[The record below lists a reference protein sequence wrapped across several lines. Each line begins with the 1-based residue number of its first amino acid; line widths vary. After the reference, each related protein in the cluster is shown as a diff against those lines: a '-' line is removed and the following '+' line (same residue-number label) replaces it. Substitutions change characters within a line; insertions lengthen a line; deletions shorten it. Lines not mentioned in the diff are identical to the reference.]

1 MAFESIEL
9 LKEDQELLT
18 NLELLIKT
26 DQRDAHTVR
35 TVDSILR
42 SAFKHFALAEHGG
55 MGHKAVMLREIQ
67 SGLRDLN
74 DGIGALFLSP
84 KTAGMLTRT
93 PEHRMF
99 DDAFK
104 GLLNAGKML
113 GAGLKNENIDK
124 ILKKNIQYN
133 GVTTNF
139 GEVLKNI
146 NWSQE
151 QLNTLYRSNGYVDAE
166 VTDFSGLNLEEVTDT
181 LADIWMEA
189 LPPQLKTD
197 EMEDVRQHLA
207 DKMLSRARFAGCLE
221 VMIEDEKQRNRQNG
235 DYEKS
240 HSAYGY

>member
-1 MAFESIEL
+1 MAFEAVEL
-9 LKEDQELLT
+9 LKEDQELLA

-42 SAFKHFALAEHGG
+42 SAFKHFALADHGG

-74 DGIGALFLSP
+74 DGIGALFSSP

-124 ILKKNIQYN
+124 IMKRNIQYN
-133 GVTTNF
+133 GVTTTF

-151 QLNTLYRSNGYVDAE
+151 QLDILDRSKGSKNAE
-166 VTDFSGLNLEEVTDT
+166 VTDFSGLDLEDITDT
-181 LADIWMEA
+181 LTDIWVGA
-189 LPPQLKTD
+189 LPPQLKTE
-197 EMEDVRQHLA
+197 EMHDVRWHLA
-207 DKMLSRARFAGCLE
+207 DKMLSGARLAGHLE
-221 VMIEDEKQRNRQNG
+221 NMLEDERRKNKHNG
-235 DYEKS
+235 GYEKL
-240 HSAYGY
+240 HSGGSY